1 MLQIK
6 LILIQ
11 HQKAQKYYM
20 KRIRNLKT
28 QKTRKFMMVIICK
41 VRSTFQMKI
50 GNLTFENNIF
60 LAPMAGVTDISFR
73 GLCKEMGCGL
83 VYTEMVSAK
92 ALYYGSENTQTLLRI
107 ADEEKPVAVQI
118 FGREPD
124 IMANVC
130 EEHFNDRDDICIIDI
145 NMGCPAPKIV
155 KNGEGSAL
163 MKEPELVYEIV
174 KAIKK
179 VSKKPVTV
187 KFRKGFD
194 EDNIN
199 AVEFAKGMEQAG
211 VDAIT
216 VHGRTRK
223 QMYQGVAD
231 WNIIKAVKD
240 NVSIPVIGNGDV
252 FSGEDALRMKELT
265 NCDGIMIARG
275 SQGNPWIFKE
285 VNCSLKGE
293 SLQEISYTE
302 KIEMCLRHYEL
313 ALKYDGEFKAI
324 REMRK
329 HASWY
334 VKGLPRCTDIRNEIN
349 ILDDSKKVIEI
360 LTKYKE
366 ELQNYILIQ
375 QIIFRIIG
383 QIQSQYQQ
391 YILNMLQSQRL
402 FQSINYN
409 CQLLCFDFLYENI
422 EAQQHKSLQIRI
434 N

>member
-1 MLQIK
+1 
-6 LILIQ
+6 
-11 HQKAQKYYM
+11 
-20 KRIRNLKT
+20 
-28 QKTRKFMMVIICK
+28 
-41 VRSTFQMKI
+41 MKI
-50 GNLTFENNIF
+50 GNLTFANDIF

-92 ALYYGSENTQTLLRI
+92 ALYYESQNTQALLRI

-130 EEHFNDRDDICIIDI
+130 EKYLNDRDDICIIDI

-163 MKEPELVYEIV
+163 MKEPKLAYEIV

-179 VSKKPVTV
+179 VCKKPVTV

-199 AVEFAKGMEQAG
+199 AIEFAKGMEQAG
-211 VDAIT
+211 IDAVTI
-216 VHGRTRK
+216 HGRTRK

-231 WNIIKAVKD
+231 WEIIKKIKD
-240 NVSIPVIGNGDV
+240 SVSIPVIGNGDV
-252 FSGEDALRMKELT
+252 FSPEDALEMKKLT

-275 SQGNPWIFKE
+275 SQGNPWIFRE
-285 VNCSLKGE
+285 INSALKGE
-293 SLQEISYTE
+293 PIGEVSNRE

-313 ALKYDGEFKAI
+313 AIKYDGEFKAI

-334 VKGLPRCTDIRNEIN
+334 IKGLPRCTDLRNQIN
-349 ILDDSKKVIEI
+349 SLDDSEKVIEI
-360 LTKYKE
+360 LIKYKE
-366 ELQNYILIQ
+366 EL
-375 QIIFRIIG
+375 
-383 QIQSQYQQ
+383 
-391 YILNMLQSQRL
+391 
-402 FQSINYN
+402 
-409 CQLLCFDFLYENI
+409 
-422 EAQQHKSLQIRI
+422 
-434 N
+434 